1 MRKFIVILLVGAGL
15 ASGITTSAE
24 ETTELKGAVLVIS
37 VKNLA
42 GKFENEAK
50 VTKWPATVGQDLIN
64 IPTTKLTAPVYVA
77 NSPAGGAAV
86 HFSAGSGLCIPG
98 FSKQFLAGKSF
109 TIFVRSIPQSQYF
122 GFCGNASNGGA
133 AVPRLFLT
141 AGMFAYNELT
151 NTVGA
156 SQDRY
161 LNQES
166 LFVYRYDAE
175 NKIMRMMLNGTVMNE
190 KKNVAPVNNF
200 AGDALAVPMQVGN
213 KPQEGFLLDIVVF
226 DRVLND
232 AEIKQTAKF
241 IQQ

>member
-1 MRKFIVILLVGAGL
+1 MLTIAGVI
-15 ASGITTSAE
+15 SGVIINAE
-24 ETTELKGAVLVIS
+24 EVAELKGAVLVIS

-50 VTKWPATVGQDLIN
+50 VTKWPATVGQDLVN
-64 IPTTKLTAPVYVA
+64 IPTNKLTAPVYVA

-86 HFSAGSGLCIPG
+86 HFPAGSGLCIPG

-109 TIFVRSIPQSQYF
+109 TIFMRSVPQSQYF
-122 GFCGNASNGGA
+122 GLCGNASNGGA
-133 AVPRLFLT
+133 GVPRLFLT
-141 AGMFAYNELT
+141 AGMYAYNELA
-151 NTVGA
+151 NIIA
-156 SQDRY
+156 APQDRY

-175 NKIMRMMLNGTVMNE
+175 NKIMRMMLNGVVMNE
-190 KKNVAPVNNF
+190 KKNIAPVSSF
-200 AGDALAVPMQVGN
+200 GGDALAVPMQVGN
-213 KPQEGFLLDIVVF
+213 KPQEGFLLDVVVF

-232 AEIKQTAKF
+232 AEINQTAKF